1 MTMYYHDAMSLAL
14 NCSAAPLQSYY
25 GSKHVHDMSVLRGWP
40 AVCFMLMPSG
50 CVGCVCIVPVCLLA
64 KAVKQK
70 TLFAPSNGSSLGITV
85 AVVRWAFGCT
95 LDVVSTMIFAGS
107 LVGFRVLFMP
117 ALGRFIQPFDVAG
130 DFAKCF

>member
-50 CVGCVCIVPVCLLA
+50 CVGCVCIVPVCLFFLSGSFRFVSFNA
-64 KAVKQK
+64 LLSFFCFVCHSFLSPAPGHYANRAHGEHPSAA
-70 TLFAPSNGSSLGITV
+70 FASVRSS
-85 AVVRWAFGCT
+85 RH
-95 LDVVSTMIFAGS
+95 
-107 LVGFRVLFMP
+107 LVIERYLLTP
-117 ALGRFIQPFDVAG
+117 RTPLSSSR
-130 DFAKCF
+130 